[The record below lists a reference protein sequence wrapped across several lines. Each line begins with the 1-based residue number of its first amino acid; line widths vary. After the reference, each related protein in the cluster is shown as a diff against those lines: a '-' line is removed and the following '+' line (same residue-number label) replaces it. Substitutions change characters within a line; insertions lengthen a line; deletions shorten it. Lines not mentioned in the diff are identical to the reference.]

1 MAHGRPRTSLPGIAL
16 VAALALSAFGMT
28 ACSSESAASTTATS
42 SEALSASAVT
52 KADSAILGAFSADDL
67 DGSAHDQSL
76 LQGHRL
82 TMVNVWATYCSPCIR
97 EMGSLG
103 ELSDGYADKGLQ
115 VIGVVSD
122 TLDSDGSISPDQVST
137 AKSIVAATGADYLHL
152 VPSSDLYPLI
162 RMATAVPTT
171 IFVDETGTQ
180 VGKTYLGAKSKD
192 AWAAIIDET
201 LEAVAS

>member
-1 MAHGRPRTSLPGIAL
+1 MSHGRPRTSLPGITL
-16 VAALALSAFGMT
+16 VAALALATLGIT
-28 ACSSESAASTTATS
+28 ACGSAGAASTATTS
-42 SEALSASAVT
+42 SEATSTSAVT
-52 KADSAILGAFSADDL
+52 KADSAILGTFSADDL
-67 DGSAHDQSL
+67 DGITHDQSV

-103 ELSDGYADKGLQ
+103 ELSDDYADKGLQ

-122 TLDSDGSISPDQVST
+122 TLNSDGSISSDQVST

-162 RMATAVPTT
+162 RTATAVPTT

-180 VGKTYLGAKSKD
+180 VGKTYTGAKSKD

-201 LEAVAS
+201 LAAVTS